1 MAEIIIRRP
10 RPRPVAAE
18 TETPTKPAEPPPDAP
33 TAPGEDEELGKRVR
47 RIIREIP
54 DPTPQPGG
62 E

>member
-1 MAEIIIRRP
+1 MMGQDFAARGT
-10 RPRPVAAE
+10 PVLE
-18 TETPTKPAEPPPDAP
+18 TDAP
-33 TAPGEDEELGKRVR
+33 VKPSKTPSKPKKKEDDELDERVR